1 VRDTLSL
8 PRARSLSF
16 GPLPGI
22 MAILNVTPDSF
33 SDGGRFASAEAA
45 AEEGARYADLGA
57 AIIDIGG
64 ESTRPKGATYGAG
77 ATEIFLESELGR
89 VLPVISRLRAL
100 RPSVLISVDTRRV
113 EVARAALDA
122 GADMVNVVTGLSA
135 SDELLSTIATARAA
149 VILNHC
155 RGTPQTTFEESSFSD
170 VIAEVAADLRAA
182 RKRAIASG
190 ISESR
195 IFLDPG
201 LGFGKTPG
209 QNFALLG
216 ALDRLAPPGVPLVV
230 GPSRKA
236 FLGAVSGAPVD
247 DRLPESLA
255 AAAVCA
261 EAARTRPIL
270 VRVHDVEETVRF
282 LAVLAKTERAAS
294 RRVT

>member
-1 VRDTLSL
+1 
-8 PRARSLSF
+8 
-16 GPLPGI
+16 

-45 AEEGARYADLGA
+45 ADEGARYADLGA
-57 AIIDIGG
+57 AIIDVGG

-77 ATEIFLESELGR
+77 ATEIFLESELKR
-89 VLPVISRLRAL
+89 VLPVISRLRGL
-100 RPSVLISVDTRRV
+100 RPSVPISIDTRRA

-122 GADMVNVVTGLSA
+122 GADVVNVVTGLTA

-155 RGTPQTTFEESSFSD
+155 RGTPQTTFEESSFTD
-170 VIAEVAADLRAA
+170 VVAEVATDLSAA
-182 RKRAIASG
+182 RSRALSSG
-190 ISESR
+190 ISEQR

-201 LGFGKTPG
+201 FGFGKTAG

-230 GPSRKA
+230 GASRKA
-236 FLGAVSGAPVD
+236 FLGAVAGAPVD

-255 AAAVCA
+255 AVAV
-261 EAARTRPIL
+261 AARLAPRRPVL
-270 VRVHDVEETVRF
+270 VRVHDVAQTIRF
-282 LAVLAKTERAAS
+282 LAALARS
-294 RRVT
+294 SGDDLPRVT